1 MNLSEKLKVCASC
14 QNHKWDKHRGTF
26 CALTD
31 EKPAFE
37 EQCDS
42 YIEDTAN
49 KHTASKEK
57 TEHQTNVKAPKKTYK
72 KLQEIEFFSMNNR
85 SEIAEIILLWAA
97 RLVLLIAGIA
107 IVFLFMTYVVHFFQD
122 GSSIE
127 EFFFMLFT
135 LAGVAISSLITYA
148 TIIAFINISYRS
160 TEIHK
165 LLKKN
170 EDKE

>member
-1 MNLSEKLKVCASC
+1 MNISEKLKVCASC

-42 YIEDTAN
+42 YIEQTAN
-49 KHTASKEK
+49 KAAANNEN
-57 TEHQTNVKAPKKTYK
+57 TEHKSPKKTYK
-72 KLQEIEFFSMNNR
+72 KLQQMEFFSMNNR
-85 SEIAEIILLWAA
+85 SEIAETILLWTA
-97 RLVLLIAGIA
+97 RLVLLLAGIG
-107 IVFLFMTYVVHFFQD
+107 IVFLFMTYVVHLFQD
-122 GSSIE
+122 GSSVE

-135 LAGVAISSLITYA
+135 LAGIAISSLVTYA
-148 TIIAFINISYRS
+148 IMIALINISYRA

-165 LLKKN
+165 LLKKK

>member
-1 MNLSEKLKVCASC
+1 MNISEKLKVCASC

-31 EKPAFE
+31 AKPAFE

-42 YIEDTAN
+42 YIEQTAN
-49 KHTASKEK
+49 KAAANNEN
-57 TEHQTNVKAPKKTYK
+57 TEHKSPKKTYK
-72 KLQEIEFFSMNNR
+72 KLQQMEFFSMNNR
-85 SEIAEIILLWAA
+85 SEIAETIILWTA
-97 RLVLLIAGIA
+97 RLVLLLAGIG
-107 IVFLFMTYVVHFFQD
+107 IVFLFMTYVVHLFQD
-122 GSSIE
+122 GSSVE

-135 LAGVAISSLITYA
+135 LAGIAISSLVTYA
-148 TIIAFINISYRS
+148 IMIALIKISYRA

-165 LLKKN
+165 LLKKK